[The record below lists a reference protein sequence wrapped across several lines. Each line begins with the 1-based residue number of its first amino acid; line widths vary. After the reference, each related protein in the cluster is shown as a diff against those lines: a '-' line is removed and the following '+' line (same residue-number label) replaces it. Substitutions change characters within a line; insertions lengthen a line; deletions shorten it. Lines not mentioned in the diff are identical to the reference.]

1 MDKTV
6 SNFNTR
12 LRTIKLRELAVGMII
27 SLILASIMLSIFP
40 EINEND
46 DLFFIVLLSFVLLFF
61 IWELRGTTGLSN
73 NFKD

>member
-12 LRTIKLRELAVGMII
+12 LRTIKLRELAVVMII

-46 DLFFIVLLSFVLLFF
+46 DLFFIVLLSFVLRS
-61 IWELRGTTGLSN
+61 EERRVG
-73 NFKD
+73 